1 MMSTEQELTI
11 ATEEKKYI
19 DAIFWGGAILWAGL
33 VFGAD
38 ALGYLPQIGDA
49 IDWSWVFL
57 GVGVYGLLL
66 DFIRLLST
74 NLSNPT
80 AWVWIWAFIFL
91 VLGAAGLTA
100 RARTK
105 VLDKPVLIGVQLPPP
120 LVLLNIPPY
129 VPA

>member
-1 MMSTEQELTI
+1 MMSTEQELTRV
-11 ATEEKKYI
+11 TEEKKYI
-19 DAIFWGGAILWAGL
+19 DAIFWGGAILWAGV

-66 DFIRLLST
+66 DFIRLFST

-80 AWVWIWAFIFL
+80 AWDWIWTFIFL
-91 VLGAAGLTA
+91 VLGAAGFLSFA
-100 RARTK
+100 
-105 VLDKPVLIGVQLPPP
+105 VPWWLFLILGGAVILGGA
-120 LVLLNIPPY
+120 LLQRD
-129 VPA
+129 